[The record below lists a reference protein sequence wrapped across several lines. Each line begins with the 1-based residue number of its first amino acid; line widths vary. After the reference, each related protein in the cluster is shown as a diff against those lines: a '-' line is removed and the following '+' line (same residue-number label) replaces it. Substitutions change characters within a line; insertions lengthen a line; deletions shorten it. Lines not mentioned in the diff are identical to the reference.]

1 MLKTIFKNTTPPEI
15 GVQIVTIKE
24 QPDSPLKQQQ
34 NEDFKIKKALK
45 KNTSHPMSKYT

>member
-34 NEDFKIKKALK
+34 QNEDFKIKKALK
-45 KNTSHPMSKYT
+45 NIQAI